1 MILSSG
7 FYSVGTRRYTFLLR
21 VYIDRMRDKSL
32 FSQVMTKSEKAE
44 KAEKAVTR
52 NIYTFHSFVASYV

>member
-1 MILSSG
+1 M
-7 FYSVGTRRYTFLLR
+7 
-21 VYIDRMRDKSL
+21 

-44 KAEKAVTR
+44 KAEKAEKVEKAVTR